1 MIKLLTKIKTTAILF
16 FAFTMHGFSTEQNQH
31 NLAAFQPGQYM
42 SPKIIDEY
50 GENFFFTCTPIPD
63 SVFNTMKGKS
73 YKATCTVPR
82 QQLRYLRCLHKDK
95 YGNIFIGEMIVNVKI
110 ASKVLNILR
119 ELYSN
124 GYPIER
130 MRLIDCWNADD
141 ESAMKDNNSS
151 CFNFRFV
158 SHTRKVSKH
167 GQGLAIDINTL
178 YNPYYRKLRNGN
190 EIIEPSTGKPYLNR
204 SKKFDYKIE
213 KGDLC
218 YRLFTQ
224 AGFRWGGDWVHTKDY
239 QHFEY

>member
-1 MIKLLTKIKTTAILF
+1 M
-16 FAFTMHGFSTEQNQH
+16 
-31 NLAAFQPGQYM
+31 
-42 SPKIIDEY
+42 
-50 GENFFFTCTPIPD
+50 
-63 SVFNTMKGKS
+63 
-73 YKATCTVPR
+73 
-82 QQLRYLRCLHKDK
+82 
-95 YGNIFIGEMIVNVKI
+95 NVKI